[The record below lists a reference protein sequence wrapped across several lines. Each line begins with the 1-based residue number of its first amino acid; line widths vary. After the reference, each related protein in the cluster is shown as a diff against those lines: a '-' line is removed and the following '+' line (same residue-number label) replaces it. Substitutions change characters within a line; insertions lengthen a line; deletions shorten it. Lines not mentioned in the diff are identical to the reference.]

1 MNAPPT
7 GNRYAVHVIALYVVL
22 ASVWT
27 VLWHYTPFAAPSSSW
42 LQGVYAAEDWLFVV
56 VSTIVLVLALIHIN
70 RQRYHFVF
78 DSMGEGFVYCRMLI
92 VDGRASDFVCLD
104 ANRAFHELTGT
115 RTSVIGKKAS
125 AVTPDVRLTN
135 PEVLETFARVARTG
149 TMERFE
155 AHIDA
160 TRSWLAVSVS
170 RPGKNHVVAVFDDI
184 TARKEAEARLSDAN
198 ALLAIQMEQMRI
210 LQARLQ
216 ERAINDPVMHIHNRS
231 YLDEILP
238 LEAARAR
245 RQQDSFGVL
254 LVDID
259 HFKLINDTYGH
270 AIGDAILQSVAGTL
284 TALLRASD
292 IVCRYGGDEILCL
305 LPGASYDA
313 TLERAEQLRTA
324 IAESRIDHDQL
335 SVRVTSSIG
344 AAVFPQHGD
353 EIDEVLRS
361 ADLALYQAKAD
372 GRNRV
377 QMARAGAQLSL
388 RLSALDAALPVQPRP
403 DAEGATLI
411 AARTYDDSTERQ

>member
-1 MNAPPT
+1 MNVVST
-7 GNRYAVHVIALYVVL
+7 GNRYAVHVIVLYVVL

-27 VLWHYTPFAAPSSSW
+27 VFWHYTPLLTTTSSPW
-42 LQGVYAAEDWLFVV
+42 LGGIHAVEDWLFVV
-56 VSTIVLVLALIHIN
+56 VSTIVLVLSLAHIN

-78 DSMGEGFVYCRMLI
+78 DSMGEGFVYCRM
-92 VDGRASDFVCLD
+92 VFENGQPSDFVCLD

-115 RTSVIGKKAS
+115 KTSVIGKRAS
-125 AVTPDVRLTN
+125 AVKPDVRLTS
-135 PEVLETFARVARTG
+135 PTVLETFGRVARTG

-160 TRSWLAVSVS
+160 TQSWIAVSVS
-170 RPGKNHVVAVFDDI
+170 RPRKNHVVAVFDDI
-184 TARKEAEARLSDAN
+184 TARKEAEARLNDAN
-198 ALLAIQMEQMRI
+198 ALLAIQMEQMRL

-216 ERAINDPVMHIHNRS
+216 DRAINDPVMHIHNRS

-245 RQQDSFGVL
+245 RQQDGFGVL

-270 AIGDAILQSVAGTL
+270 AIGDAILQSVGGTL
-284 TALLRASD
+284 TASLRAGD
-292 IVCRYGGDEILCL
+292 VVCRYGGDEILCL

-313 TLERAEQLRTA
+313 TLERAEQLRKA
-324 IAESRIDHDQL
+324 ISESRIDHDQL
-335 SVRVTSSIG
+335 SARVTSSIG
-344 AAVFPQHGD
+344 AAVFPQHGE

-388 RLSALDAALPVQPRP
+388 RLSGAETASPVQ
-403 DAEGATLI
+403 
-411 AARTYDDSTERQ
+411 